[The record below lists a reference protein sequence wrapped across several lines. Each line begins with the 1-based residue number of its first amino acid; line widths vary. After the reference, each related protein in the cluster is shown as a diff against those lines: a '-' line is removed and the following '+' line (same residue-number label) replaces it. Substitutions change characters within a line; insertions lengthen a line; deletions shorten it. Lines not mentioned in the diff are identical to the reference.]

1 MSMTSAEIRQSF
13 LDFFASKEHT
23 IVPSASLVPGD
34 DPTLLFTNAGMNQFK
49 NIFLG
54 LEKREYTRAA
64 DTQKCLRVSGK
75 HNDLEDVGYDTYHHT
90 FFEML
95 GNWSFG
101 DYYKR
106 EAIAWAWELL
116 TEVWGLPRER
126 LWATVFKDEEGELE
140 TDEEAACYWTEVTD
154 IDPDHVVYF
163 GRKDN
168 FWEMGDTG
176 PCGPCSEI
184 HLDRGEEACDL
195 QDDPNHVCGVN
206 SGCRRYF
213 ELWNL
218 VFIQYDKDESGTLHE
233 LPAKHVDTGMGFE
246 RLVSVL
252 QGVISN
258 YETDVFTPI
267 MDRVQEMLGHSD
279 AEREANIV
287 AYRVIA
293 DHGRAVTFLVGDGV
307 LPGNEGRNYVLRMI
321 LRRAA
326 RFGRKIGFREPF
338 LAEIAKVVIE
348 TMGPHFTELE
358 ARREFIL
365 QTITREEERF
375 QQTLD
380 VGLSLLDN
388 LIETQRALAEALS
401 RPVNAVQQALAEAI
415 SRPLDAQKRAVAEF
429 MSQRLEAQQRALAE
443 ALSSPL
449 EAQQRALAE
458 FMSQRLEA
466 RQRALTESISRSL
479 EAPQQSIAEAMSRL
493 LEAQQRALAE
503 AISRPVEALQQ
514 SIAEFMSQRLEA
526 QRRVLAEAVSWPL
539 EAQQRLVEQIQEEVV
554 RTFKTIPGIEAFR
567 LYDTY
572 GFPLDL
578 TRDVAKERG
587 FTVDDEGFEAALEK
601 QRERG
606 RAAQQFALEVEAKLE
621 LYSHL
626 LDDLK
631 RTGALSQAGVEHLC
645 SEGTEA
651 EAKVAAI
658 VRDGQVVNSA
668 REGDEVEL
676 VLTATPF
683 YVESGGQVSDTGVI
697 IRDGQWEVAINDVCQ
712 PLAGLIVHIGE
723 VLSGGPRVGDSVQA
737 VVDAER
743 RMDIARNH
751 TATHLLHNA
760 LRRVLGEHVQQAGSL
775 VAPDHLRFDFTH
787 LAMLTPDERSRIEKL
802 VNDAILANYPVTAVH
817 SSYKEAI
824 AAGAIALFGEKYGE
838 QVRVLKTGDPSK
850 PFSQELCG
858 GTHVQRTS
866 EIGSFDIVSESSI
879 GAGLRRI
886 EAVTGRGARE
896 FVQKRMRV
904 LEAAAA
910 SLACSPDEV
919 DQKVLSL
926 QSELQGQGREV
937 ARLRREIAQ
946 RDFEDL
952 LSRVQDVNGVKVLS
966 AQVEAADIATLREM
980 SDWFRNRMGSGVI
993 VLGAVMAEKPGFV
1006 AAITP
1011 DLVERGLHAGRLV
1024 KQVAQV
1030 VGGGGG
1036 GKPTLAQAGGRET
1049 SRIGEALSLVIDL
1062 VGRWPELVEG
1072 EGLS

>member
-13 LDFFASKEHT
+13 LDFFASKGHT
-23 IVPSASLVPGD
+23 IVSSASLVPGD

-101 DYYKR
+101 DYYKK

-116 TEVWGLPRER
+116 TEVWGLPKDR
-126 LWATVFKDEEGELE
+126 LWTTVFKDDEEELE
-140 TDEEAACYWTEVTD
+140 SDEEAVRHWTEVTD
-154 IDPDHVVYF
+154 IDPDHILYF

-195 QDDPNHVCGVN
+195 QHDPNHVCGVN

-218 VFIQYDKDESGTLHE
+218 VFIQYNKGDDRVLHE

-252 QGVISN
+252 QGVVSN
-258 YETDVFTPI
+258 YETDLFTLI

-326 RFGRKIGFREPF
+326 RFGRKIGFPGSF
-338 LAEIAKVVIE
+338 LSEVAKVVIE
-348 TMGPHFTELE
+348 TMGPYFSELE

-365 QTITREEERF
+365 QTITQEEERF
-375 QQTLD
+375 QHTLD
-380 VGLSLLDN
+380 VGLNLLDN
-388 LIETQRALAEALS
+388 LMADLSAREET
-401 RPVNAVQQALAEAI
+401 V
-415 SRPLDAQKRAVAEF
+415 
-429 MSQRLEAQQRALAE
+429 
-443 ALSSPL
+443 
-449 EAQQRALAE
+449 
-458 FMSQRLEA
+458 
-466 RQRALTESISRSL
+466 
-479 EAPQQSIAEAMSRL
+479 
-493 LEAQQRALAE
+493 
-503 AISRPVEALQQ
+503 
-514 SIAEFMSQRLEA
+514 
-526 QRRVLAEAVSWPL
+526 
-539 EAQQRLVEQIQEEVV
+539 
-554 RTFKTIPGIEAFR
+554 IPGDQAFK

-587 FTVDDEGFEAALEK
+587 FTVDEEGFVAALEK
-601 QRERG
+601 QRELA
-606 RAAQQFALEVEAKLE
+606 RAAQQFTLEVGEKLE
-621 LYSHL
+621 VYSDL
-626 LDDLK
+626 LDELK
-631 RTGALSQAGVEHLC
+631 RTGVLPRTGVEHLY
-645 SEGTEA
+645 SERTEA
-651 EAKVAAI
+651 EARVAAI
-658 VRDGQVVNSA
+658 VRDGQVVDSA
-668 REGDEVEL
+668 QEGDEVEL

-697 IRDGQWEVAINDVCQ
+697 VSSLSSPLVVPPNFGGAGGARLGGAEGGKWEVAVSDVRQ
-712 PLAGLIVHIGE
+712 PLAGLIVHVGE
-723 VLSGGPRVGDSVQA
+723 VLSGGPRVGDGAQA
-737 VVDAER
+737 VVDSER
-743 RMDIARNH
+743 RTDIARNH
-751 TATHLLHNA
+751 TATHLLHNG
-760 LRRVLGEHVQQAGSL
+760 LRRILGEHVQQAGSL
-775 VAPDHLRFDFTH
+775 VAPDRLRFDFTH
-787 LAMLTPDERSRIEKL
+787 SAMLTQDELSLIEQF
-802 VNDAILANYPVTAVH
+802 VNEAILANYPVAVIH
-817 SSYKEAI
+817 RGYKEAI
-824 AAGAIALFGEKYGE
+824 AEGAIALFGEKYGE
-838 QVRVLKTGDPSK
+838 QVRVLKIGDPSESSS
-850 PFSQELCG
+850 PPRSGGTVGGLLSQELCG
-858 GTHVQRTS
+858 GTHVNRAS
-866 EIGSFDIVSESSI
+866 EIGPFHIISESSI

-886 EAVTGRGARE
+886 EAVTGRVAQE
-896 FVQKRMRV
+896 FVQKRMGV

-910 SLACSPDEV
+910 SLGCSPDEV
-919 DQKVLSL
+919 DQKVLAL
-926 QSELQGQGREV
+926 QDELQGQTREV

-946 RDFEDL
+946 RDFEEL
-952 LSRVQDVNGVKVLS
+952 LSQVQDVGGVKVLA
-966 AQVEAADIATLREM
+966 AQVEAADVDTLREM

-993 VLGAVMAEKPGFV
+993 VLGAVMDSKPGFV

-1011 DLVERGLHAGRLV
+1011 DLVERGLHAGQLA

-1030 VGGGGG
+1030 VGGSGGG
-1036 GKPTLAQAGGRET
+1036 RPTLAQAGGRDVG
-1049 SRIGEALSLVIDL
+1049 RIGEALRLVPDL
-1062 VGRWPELVEG
+1062 VER
-1072 EGLS
+1072 GLS